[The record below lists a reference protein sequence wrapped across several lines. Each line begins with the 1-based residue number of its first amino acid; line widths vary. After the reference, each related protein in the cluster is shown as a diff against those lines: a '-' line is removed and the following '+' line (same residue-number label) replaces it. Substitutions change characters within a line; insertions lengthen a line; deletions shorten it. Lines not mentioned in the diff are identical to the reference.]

1 VPYYPTTE
9 ELAFYY
15 DIGGVQKDQF
25 WVGEGCNLCSRTGYS
40 DRVGVYE
47 LLRMTEE
54 LRQMLVSGRPSHEE
68 MRKLAMQQGMRPLR
82 HEARALIE
90 RDVTTIAEVV
100 RSIYTL

>member
-1 VPYYPTTE
+1 MG
-9 ELAFYY
+9 
-15 DIGGVQKDQF
+15 IQKDQF

-82 HEARALIE
+82 HEARDLIE
-90 RDVTTIAEVV
+90 TDVTTIAEVV